1 MKYFHNKHTA
11 FAASALALLLAT
23 ACNRPDTSGH
33 DESTPASAAG
43 SESASTTTPAAAAA
57 TSHAFDVSSL
67 PVSDAPLGEFPYLG
81 LPDGYQARN
90 PITGKFERVPFW
102 TGDRL
107 EWIEGRVYGAGIAPA
122 QGHEYSQLELAR
134 NLQALV
140 EQLGGRHVGSGRIPQ
155 QAIDEI
161 LKSTIAVDHVDGL
174 GDIYNEAVDTYVIH
188 RADRDIWIQLTRSGH
203 AGGWLIAESR
213 PVQITARALP
223 ADTLMK
229 SLEAHGNV
237 AIDIQFETDKATI
250 LPASRPQLEQVIK
263 LLMDAPQLR
272 LSING
277 HTDSS
282 GDAAHNLQLSQLRA
296 HSVSTFIQAAGISS
310 KRLETRGFGDTRPVA
325 ENSSEEGKA
334 RNRRVELV
342 KV

>member
-1 MKYFHNKHTA
+1 MKPFHNRHTA
-11 FAASALALLLAT
+11 FAVSAFALLLAT
-23 ACNRPDTSGH
+23 ACNRADTSGH
-33 DESTPASAAG
+33 DENTQAPAAT
-43 SESASTTTPAAAAA
+43 SESASSAAPAAEAAA
-57 TSHAFDVSSL
+57 SHAFDATSL

-90 PITGKFERVPFW
+90 PTTGKFERVPFW

-107 EWIEGRVYGAGIAPA
+107 QWIEGRVYGSGIAPA

-134 NLQALV
+134 NVQALV
-140 EQLGGRHVGSGRIPQ
+140 EQLGGRHVGSGRIAQ
-155 QAIDEI
+155 QAIAEI
-161 LKSTIAVDHVDGL
+161 LKSPIAVDHVDGL
-174 GDIYNEAVDTYVIH
+174 GDIYNEAVDTYVIR

-213 PVQITARALP
+213 PVAITAKALP

-237 AIDIQFETDKATI
+237 ALDIRFETDQATI
-250 LPASRPQLEQVIK
+250 LPASKPQLEQVIK
-263 LLMDAPQLR
+263 LLNDAPQLR

-277 HTDSS
+277 HTDNS
-282 GDAAHNLQLSQLRA
+282 GDAAHNLQLSQQRA
-296 HSVSTFIQAAGISS
+296 HSVSAYLQAAGISS
-310 KRLETRGFGDTRPVA
+310 KRLESSGFGDTRPVA
-325 ENSSEEGKA
+325 ENSTEEGKA